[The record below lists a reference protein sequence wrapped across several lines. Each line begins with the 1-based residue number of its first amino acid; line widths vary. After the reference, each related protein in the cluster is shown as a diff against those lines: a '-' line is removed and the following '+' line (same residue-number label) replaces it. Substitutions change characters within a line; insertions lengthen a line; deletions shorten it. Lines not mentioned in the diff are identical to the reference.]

1 MQRSMLEIKNLKK
14 YFPVKGSGFFRPRA
28 LVKAV
33 DGVSF
38 TLDKGETLGLVGES
52 GCGKSTVGRLILGL
66 IRPTEGEIYF
76 QGRNIPGMDREEIR
90 RMRRDIQLVFQ
101 DPYGSLDPRMKAGD
115 IVGEA
120 LEIHRIAKGK
130 DKEKRV
136 EEL

>member
-76 QGRNIPGMDREEIR
+76 QGRNIPGMDSKELRRLKRE
-90 RMRRDIQLVFQ
+90 MQLIFQ
-101 DPYGSLDPRMKAGD
+101 DLTVP
-115 IVGEA
+115 
-120 LEIHRIAKGK
+120 
-130 DKEKRV
+130 
-136 EEL
+136 